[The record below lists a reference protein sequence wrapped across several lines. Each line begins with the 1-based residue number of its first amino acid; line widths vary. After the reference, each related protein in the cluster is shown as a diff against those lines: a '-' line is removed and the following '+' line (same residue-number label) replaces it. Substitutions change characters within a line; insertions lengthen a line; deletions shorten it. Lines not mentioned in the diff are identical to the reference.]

1 MLTIRPK
8 VVPVFATAKPSKKKA
23 SARTPVKPH
32 ELRQAIEHA
41 KNLCF
46 NYEDSIECR
55 LAFERVEELSAELAR
70 QRDEIAMFVAE
81 AEYFS
86 EIETREYDV

>member
-1 MLTIRPK
+1 MFVIRPK
-8 VVPVFATAKPSKKKA
+8 VVPVFATAKPSRKKTK
-23 SARTPVKPH
+23 RTPVKPH
-32 ELRQAIEHA
+32 ELREAINHA

-46 NYEDSIECR
+46 NYENSIECR

-70 QRDEIAMFVAE
+70 QRDEIAMFVSE

>member
-8 VVPVFATAKPSKKKA
+8 TVPVFATAQPSGKKTK
-23 SARTPVKPH
+23 RTPVKPK
-32 ELRQAIEHA
+32 ELRQAIDHA

-46 NYEDSIECR
+46 NFENSIECR
-55 LAFERVEELSAELAR
+55 IAFERVEELSAELAR
-70 QRDEIAMFVAE
+70 QRDEIAIFVAE

-86 EIETREYDV
+86 DLETREYDL

>member
-1 MLTIRPK
+1 MIVIRPK
-8 VVPVFATAKPSKKKA
+8 VVPIFATAKPTGRKTK
-23 SARTPVKPH
+23 RTPVKPQ
-32 ELRQAIEHA
+32 ELRQAIDHA

-46 NYEDSIECR
+46 NYENSIECR

-86 EIETREYDV
+86 DLETREYDL

>member
-1 MLTIRPK
+1 MLVIRPK
-8 VVPVFATAKPSKKKA
+8 VVPVFATAKPNGRKTK
-23 SARTPVKPH
+23 RTPVKPT
-32 ELRQAIEHA
+32 ELRQAIDHA

-46 NYEDSIECR
+46 NYENSIECR

-86 EIETREYDV
+86 ELETREYDM